1 MHVILRGCI
10 LYITFVNTTKS
21 FAAMKNKLFFVCMLL
36 LGACAKDMQPP
47 TIDTAQET
55 LSHRVSVEDA
65 LRQLD
70 NVLDILDTPTRGEKR
85 TVREVLAHSPK
96 RTRSGGSNSIPDTL
110 LYIVNFDDDQGY
122 AILAADSRLEPVLA
136 LIDCGVYEPSENYA
150 DETGLTDAD
159 LDEDEKDEFWCNG
172 PLTGTF
178 RTIEIIEDYADGYAN
193 PPYTKKEYGELI
205 RQKQVGPYIQ
215 TKWGQGDPYNRMCN
229 GRSNI
234 TFHYDT
240 NPNNNNKAGCVAIAL
255 AQILA
260 YHQYPKSAYDHTYD
274 WSKITNTPI
283 LLSYDST
290 TEIPHLIRAA
300 GISCRT
306 NYGKESSSSTAYR
319 AKKAMKNIFGYSGT
333 NRHLSFADK
342 NIRDMLDNDSP
353 VLVTGKPKR
362 KFSGHAWVIDGYIYG
377 YRKVITEA
385 YSDENYT
392 ELISTSEEN
401 EAPTYYYHCNFG
413 WHGDANGYYL
423 GKVFDTVAGPIDREK
438 DVDNA
443 TKSDYDYRWF
453 FRTVTYNNPNK
464 L

>member
-1 MHVILRGCI
+1 
-10 LYITFVNTTKS
+10 
-21 FAAMKNKLFFVCMLL
+21 MKNKLFFVCMLL

-47 TIDTAQET
+47 TIDAAQET
-55 LSHRVSVEDA
+55 LSHRVSVKDA

-85 TVREVLAHSPK
+85 TVKEVLAHSPK

-215 TKWGQGDPYNRMCN
+215 TKWGQDHPFNGMCN
-229 GRSNI
+229 DNYFVYKSRDN
-234 TFHYDT
+234 Y
-240 NPNNNNKAGCVAIAL
+240 KAGCVAVAL

-260 YHQYPKSAYDHTYD
+260 YHRNPQSAYGHTYNWD
-274 WSKITNTPI
+274 KINNFKHYTQKDAQETDMI
-283 LLSYDST
+283 
-290 TEIPHLIRAA
+290 EVAHLVKAA
-300 GISCRT
+300 GEACRT
-306 NYGKESSSSTAYR
+306 KYGMESSGSTAYR
-319 AKKAMKNIFGYSGT
+319 AKKALKYTFGYYGT
-333 NRHLSFADK
+333 YRHLSFAAKD
-342 NIRDMLDNDSP
+342 IRDMLDNDSP

-413 WHGDANGYYL
+413 WNGDANGYYL
-423 GKVFDTVAGPIDREK
+423 GKVFDTVAGPIDTE
-438 DVDNA
+438 DGVDSG

-453 FRTVTYNNPNK
+453 FRTVTYNNSNK
-464 L
+464 